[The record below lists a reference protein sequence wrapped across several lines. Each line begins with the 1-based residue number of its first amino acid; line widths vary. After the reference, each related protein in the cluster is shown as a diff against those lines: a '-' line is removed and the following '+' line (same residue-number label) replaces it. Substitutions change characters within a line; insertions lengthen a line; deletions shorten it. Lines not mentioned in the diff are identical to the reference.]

1 MRFDMQWLRLCMR
14 VDMKVVAVAVMNFIN
29 CMVHGYD
36 FSEKL
41 RLLIMTEIFI
51 FTLIAKH
58 IA

>member
-1 MRFDMQWLRLCMR
+1 MCMRF
-14 VDMKVVAVAVMNFIN
+14 DMKVVAVAVMNFIN